1 MSTRTGVRRNRN
13 NNYNR
18 NNRTRSR
25 RNATKA
31 SMKRN
36 TRRIRNQQANAQF
49 DKYKKENEFLNEFYQ
64 SQQSVMQN
72 WELNTIRGGQALSA
86 FRIARQNLRN
96 GNILTASIF
105 FVLATSIAGIYSPRM
120 GTTTGFDGAESS
132 RIPVANMNTL
142 LEYHYGGIIPP
153 EVANDETYINFKK
166 IQQHQQDQEQEQSQ
180 RRCPPNLPNCNILG
194 GGQKWKEGDFITN
207 INNPDVDPE
216 RVRFYKII
224 GKWDGA
230 DGDFIYRLIR
240 WNGQNE
246 TDGPYNVEG
255 VIGDHDTFSITYEG
269 AFDSGYRKVA
279 FSAGGR
285 RRRRRK
291 KKTRKKR
298 GGMDNSEKKTNEI
311 TPRNS
316 PSFVPPLQLPPPA
329 LQSGLPADVWYYI
342 NNHFNHQFKEYLNNL
357 IIRRLNRGH
366 TYQDID
372 NWLYQVYN
380 SFLQQ
385 RQQQQGGM
393 KKSSDNRLRVNWG
406 QNKKQNTPVFNTWKE
421 FLDYLTK
428 NAQAGRDIY
437 ILERTLIYYRTDNV
451 QQNESVARTL
461 YKPNTIGLTVKF
473 LTLNTDVNG
482 WIGPVFSVQQ
492 VEKIAGY
499 EDNRLELDPNKWEN
513 FQINEYGFTDEK
525 LVPHPSQPAPR
536 HKMFSPYK
544 IREQTSNWF
553 IFNQDG
559 DENDDDNITKPG
571 IDTRAYPSNA
581 QNVSLQV
588 SRSDGQDE
596 EVTDNQHDQP
606 PQQQQGG
613 HPGVF
618 TKQADDLRKMSLD
631 RWNRTPISTNEERVR
646 EATRRQKKGYAPPP
660 FTSPLERQKSLN
672 IEGDNAFSGGK
683 KSKKVKEMIKIF
695 QQYPD
700 IFPSGYFRF
709 LGGRLENHLKKN
721 TIIFKNGVILT
732 WIKYQKTVK
741 KSEECIYKPGDVKLD
756 QIVNKNPGNG
766 KAKKVM
772 LQFLK
777 KNKNNTVWL
786 EVKKDNKR
794 AIDFY
799 ERNGFE
805 EMCSTKFGDIKGII
819 MKKTP

>member
-1 MSTRTGVRRNRN
+1 MPGRTGVRNNNRNRSN
-13 NNYNR
+13 NNR
-18 NNRTRSR
+18 GTRKNR

-36 TRRIRNQQANAQF
+36 TRRIRNQQANIQLQ
-49 DKYKKENEFLNEFYQ
+49 KYEKENEFLNKFYQ
-64 SQQSVMQN
+64 TQQSVMQN

-120 GTTTGFDGAESS
+120 GTTSGFDGAESS
-132 RIPVANMNTL
+132 RLPVANMNTL
-142 LEYHYGGIIPP
+142 LEYHYGGVIPP

-180 RRCPPNLPNCNILG
+180 RPCPPNLPNCNILG

-207 INNPDVDPE
+207 GSL
-216 RVRFYKII
+216 FYKV
-224 GKWDGA
+224 KA
-230 DGDFIYRLIR
+230 VFPHQNGDLIYSNMIR
-240 WNGQNE
+240 WGGPNE
-246 TDGPYNVEG
+246 SDDAYTENDNYEYYS
-255 VIGDHDTFSITYEG
+255 DTYDKL
-269 AFDSGYRKVA
+269 FDDGYRKVA

-298 GGMDNSEKKTNEI
+298 GGMDNSEKKTIEI

-316 PSFVPPLQLPPPA
+316 PDFVPPLQLPPPA
-329 LQSGLPADVWYYI
+329 LQSDLSADVWYYI
-342 NNHFNHQFKEYLNNL
+342 NNHFDQPMKVYLYN
-357 IIRRLNRGH
+357 IIINRMNRGYTH
-366 TYQDID
+366 QDID

-380 SFLQQ
+380 LFLQQ
-385 RQQQQGGM
+385 QQSGGSRTFTTVKDFFKYLNDNKEKSIGKGNEKHGQYLLHKKMININTKTPHDANFKFRFEGYNIRRDMGYQQFNLNLTREILRHVLVFKLLETNQRSWRKHIGKNLMFPISHFLTSHRWPNENIMSQPIKIKGLNDHEWWTLNFR
-393 KKSSDNRLRVNWG
+393 DNHEIVSLNENMPRRNNTIPEEIDSERGPQHLGLWG
-406 QNKKQNTPVFNTWKE
+406 QEVMPGRSQGTEQN
-421 FLDYLTK
+421 
-428 NAQAGRDIY
+428 
-437 ILERTLIYYRTDNV
+437 
-451 QQNESVARTL
+451 
-461 YKPNTIGLTVKF
+461 
-473 LTLNTDVNG
+473 
-482 WIGPVFSVQQ
+482 
-492 VEKIAGY
+492 
-499 EDNRLELDPNKWEN
+499 
-513 FQINEYGFTDEK
+513 DE
-525 LVPHPSQPAPR
+525 P
-536 HKMFSPYK
+536 
-544 IREQTSNWF
+544 
-553 IFNQDG
+553 
-559 DENDDDNITKPG
+559 
-571 IDTRAYPSNA
+571 
-581 QNVSLQV
+581 
-588 SRSDGQDE
+588 
-596 EVTDNQHDQP
+596 DNQHDQP

-631 RWNRTPISTNEERVR
+631 RWNRTPISTNKERVR

-672 IEGDNAFSGGK
+672 IKGDNAFSGGK

-709 LGGRLENHLKKN
+709 LGARLENHLKKK
-721 TIIFKNGVILT
+721 TILFKQGVILT

-786 EVKKDNKR
+786 EVKEDNKR

-805 EMCSTKFGDIKGII
+805 ETCSTKFGDIKGII
-819 MKKTP
+819 MKKSP